1 MKPSMHK
8 TNINTSKDTG
18 DGSQP
23 GYFCTVQRAK
33 MGINTSKD
41 TGDGSQPGYFCTVQ
55 RL

>member
-1 MKPSMHK
+1 MKASMQK
-8 TNINTSKDTG
+8 TNVNTAKDTG

-23 GYFCTVQRAK
+23 GYFCTVQRVK
-33 MGINTSKD
+33 MGAKD